1 MDSRRR
7 TRREAREEAEL
18 AKHRAERPKLQ
29 QQFADLKRGLAVVT
43 DAEWENIP
51 DVGNLTRRK
60 RRRDE
65 RSFAVP
71 DSIIVGDRAKGEY
84 ENSLDP
90 RQQVRGT
97 SVAGARNLSW
107 TYGLQE
113 HGGFET
119 PADSGTLTNFVEIG
133 QARDKILSLKLDQVT
148 AYLCRFNC
156 VLLTTL
162 QVSGTTSTSG
172 SATSIDPKG
181 YLTSLDSQV
190 IKTEA
195 EIGDIKRA
203 RMLFDSLIK
212 SNPKH
217 APGWIA
223 AAALEEHAGRMVAAR
238 KIIKQGCE
246 QCPKSEDVWL
256 EAARLHVCPLNV
268 AYRQNGLTLSHS
280 KLTMQKLFLPMLY
293 STLGKASK
301 SGWQLRTLNMIS
313 KPENA
318 SCGEV

>member
-7 TRREAREEAEL
+7 ARREAREEAEL

-43 DAEWENIP
+43 DAEWESIP

-60 RRRDE
+60 RRREE

-71 DSIIVGDRAKGEY
+71 DSIIVGDRAKGEH

-90 RQQVRGT
+90 RQQVCGT
-97 SVAGARNLSW
+97 PVVGCELFW
-107 TYGLQE
+107 THGIQE

-133 QARDKILSLKLDQVT
+133 QARDKILSLKLDQVGV
-148 AYLCRFNC
+148 LCRRRPSC
-156 VLLTTL
+156 LRLAVP
-162 QVSGTTSTSG
+162 QVSGTASTSG

-190 IKTEA
+190 IKTDA

-217 APGWIA
+217 SPGWIA

-238 KIIKQGCE
+238 KLIKQGCE

-256 EAARLHVCPLNV
+256 EAARLHVRELN
-268 AYRQNGLTLSHS
+268 TLFS
-280 KLTMQKLFLPMLY
+280 
-293 STLGKASK
+293 
-301 SGWQLRTLNMIS
+301 
-313 KPENA
+313 
-318 SCGEV
+318 